1 MITATCQRWREGRAA
16 YRPAREVVATR
27 ALDVSSI
34 ATDTEARAFV
44 EAHHYSRSYPAA
56 RFRFG
61 LHERG
66 HLVGVA
72 VFSVPVNARSLA
84 CLPGAADE
92 RVELGR
98 LVLLDEVG
106 ANAESWFV
114 ARCFERLEREGLA
127 GVVSFS
133 DDIARRTAAGDVVFV
148 GHVGTV
154 YQALNAVYLGRGA
167 RGTHRL
173 LPDGRV
179 LSRRAI
185 AKLNTGDCGWR
196 YTAELL
202 VAHGAAP
209 LRDGEDRAAWARAAV
224 ALVTRPLTHPGNHKY
239 AWTLRRRDRAHL
251 PTSRPYPKIAP
262 AGAAAGGGSP

>member
-1 MITATCQRWREGRAA
+1 MIVYACQRWRENRAS

-27 ALDVSSI
+27 TLDVSSI
-34 ATDTEARAFV
+34 DTDREARAFV

-66 HLVGVA
+66 RLVGVA
-72 VFSVPVNARSLA
+72 VFSVPVNAASLA
-84 CLPGAADE
+84 CLPGAAEE

-114 ARCFERLEREGLA
+114 ARCFERLARAGIA

-133 DDIARRTAAGDVVFV
+133 DDVARRTACGDVVFV

-185 AKLNTGDCGWR
+185 AKLNTGDQGWR

-202 VAHGAAP
+202 IEHGAPP
-209 LRDGEDRAAWARAAV
+209 LRDGADRATWARAAV

-239 AWTLRRRDRAHL
+239 AWTLRRRDRRHL
-251 PTSRPYPKIAP
+251 PPSLPFPKMRVP
-262 AGAAAGGGSP
+262 A